1 MKGNSGTVIAVA
13 DDTDVAVILVHH
25 WEVAIQD
32 IYFLEEQ
39 WNKVWSV
46 KDVCTR
52 NVAIKK
58 HLLFL
63 HSWPGCDSTS
73 TVFGK
78 AKPKVVQMLAKSHEC
93 KHLSETVSSSWSNHA
108 DVRNAFIQTFA
119 LLYGGKDDDTL
130 AKLRYWA
137 VVHCSSLV
145 HSVAFS
151 SLMKCYG
158 KIANHCATSI
168 VCHSYSLFVCHPC
181 SSFLYRIVFVT
192 MVVSRSWLF

>member
-52 NVAIKK
+52 NVVIKK